1 MNQSMLTGIVIGVTV
16 AIAGVAIANYS
27 AKPADT
33 VGATPTSDAAPVA
46 TAADAAGTTPPAA
59 AAVVEPATP
68 ASIAPSVAQVIAVAA
83 VHQTVSVPKEQ
94 CREEEIQVPKQ
105 QCFNETVTHQKPV
118 SDENRIA
125 GSVMGAAAGALLGK
139 QVGGGNGKKAATLLG
154 AVAGGY
160 AGNQAQKS
168 MQENDTYT
176 TQEQRC
182 TTIQMSEFRK
192 VCDTVQ
198 VPQDRVVGYDVT
210 YQIGD
215 KTGQV
220 RMKQK
225 PGKEIPLKDGVLVV
239 N

>member
-1 MNQSMLTGIVIGVTV
+1 M
-16 AIAGVAIANYS
+16 
-27 AKPADT
+27 
-33 VGATPTSDAAPVA
+33 
-46 TAADAAGTTPPAA
+46 
-59 AAVVEPATP
+59 
-68 ASIAPSVAQVIAVAA
+68 
-83 VHQTVSVPKEQ
+83 
-94 CREEEIQVPKQ
+94 
-105 QCFNETVTHQKPV
+105 
-118 SDENRIA
+118 
-125 GSVMGAAAGALLGK
+125 
-139 QVGGGNGKKAATLLG
+139 
-154 AVAGGY
+154 AGGY